1 MNILPLTV
9 QPKGLTFPGSQHPQ
23 FCQLVLRR
31 SKLLLTTV
39 TCDNNGC
46 LACVCS
52 LVYHLSG
59 TFLLLNIFLKSILFV
74 PNVNL
79 RFFFP
84 LKWSEIQKL
93 KFLLIFF
100 SRFVAAVSLLL
111 REDDQ
116 SQWTVSGHV
125 TRPGQW
131 SVFSGVKNI
140 FVEVKTCSR
149 ICVSLEYF

>member
-1 MNILPLTV
+1 MQRLSTSHRKFEKKKSNVFI
-9 QPKGLTFPGSQHPQ
+9 QIFPRTMTHTPTTI
-23 FCQLVLRR
+23 VLNFLNFFFRQW
-31 SKLLLTTV
+31 
-39 TCDNNGC
+39 
-46 LACVCS
+46 
-52 LVYHLSG
+52 
-59 TFLLLNIFLKSILFV
+59 FLLFWGAGEGEGGRHFE
-74 PNVNL
+74 
-79 RFFFP
+79 FFFFFDDFVQFFFSFEVERNS
-84 LKWSEIQKL
+84 KIEISAN
-93 KFLLIFF
+93 FF
-100 SRFVAAVSLLL
+100 SRFVVAVSLLL